1 MECERCDELELRY
14 SKRTEKYISLIE
26 RQNRMFRNCEAKAG
40 RDLDAKINEAKAS
53 RQEALRELNLHAKSH
68 EN

>member
-14 SKRTEKYISLIE
+14 SKRTEKYIGLIE
-26 RQNRMFRNCEAKAG
+26 SQNRMFRNSEAQAG
-40 RDLDAKINEAKAS
+40 RDLDAKINEAMAS